1 VPLQEDPD
9 DPKRTLLV
17 DAAGRPLASTRLR
30 ADDRVAGG
38 TRLQPGADPAAAAR
52 EALVDLAG
60 MRLATTE
67 QALADALLRAGAFL
81 HRVAVDM
88 THDLS
93 DLPPPPP
100 LPRGWALGPGRW
112 DADLASAVAEAYG
125 PDHVDG
131 PWGEQDTA
139 RVAAAHAG
147 NADLKA
153 LASATARIVDPDGRS
168 AGHVLCAGPV
178 PWVDES
184 AWVLTIALAYRARR
198 LGLGR
203 VLLVHALRGT
213 REAGLSKLGLSVT
226 DGNPARRL
234 YEAAGFRPVIRV
246 LSLRLPE
253 TSCSAP

>member
-1 VPLQEDPD
+1 MPLQEDPD
-9 DPKRTLLV
+9 DPTRTLLV

-30 ADDRVAGG
+30 AGDRVAGG
-38 TRLQPGADPAAAAR
+38 TRLHPGADPAVAAR
-52 EALVDLAG
+52 DALVDLAG
-60 MRLATTE
+60 LRLATSD
-67 QALADALLRAGAFL
+67 QALADALVRAGAVL

-88 THDLS
+88 THDLA
-93 DLPPPPP
+93 DLPTRPP
-100 LPRGWALGPGRW
+100 LPRGWALAPGRW

-139 RVAAAHAG
+139 QVAAAHAG
-147 NADLKA
+147 TAELDA
-153 LASATARIVDPDGRS
+153 LAPATARVVDPDGRS
-168 AGHVLCAGPV
+168 AGQVLCAGPV
-178 PWVDES
+178 PWVDEG
-184 AWVLTIALAYRARR
+184 AWVLTIALAHRGRG

-213 REAGLSKLGLSVT
+213 RGAGLSKLGLSVT

-234 YEAAGFRPVIRV
+234 YEAAGFRPVSRV

-253 TSCSAP
+253 TVT